1 MARHIHARSDET
13 HTLTAQARA
22 MPGKRRKAVGVHDP
36 MERQV
41 FLVAVP
47 ERVAHGSRCAR
58 PAGEL
63 ADKPVGRDAAW
74 WDAPHEFVDGAPPR
88 IWGL

>member
-22 MPGKRRKAVGVHDP
+22 MPGKRRKAVCVHDP
-36 MERQV
+36 VERYV
-41 FLVAVP
+41 LLVAVP
-47 ERVAHGSRCAR
+47 ERVAHRSRCAR

-63 ADKPVGRDAAW
+63 ADEPVGRDAAW
-74 WDAPHEFVDGAPPR
+74 RDAPHEFVESPPPR